1 MELKAKVNS
10 RSGVTVSEDVKP
22 RQFFIHNSKEI
33 GEIKISGNLLFA
45 TTEKPIKPVN
55 HEVIPVI
62 ELDPTLQLM
71 KEMGEVFEKLGVRGC
86 EYFNSSDYP
95 DPYGLHIKHRKDCIR
110 CMSEKVLDKYR
121 KFLEGIK

>member
-1 MELKAKVNS
+1 M
-10 RSGVTVSEDVKP
+10 SEDVKP
-22 RQFFIHNSKEI
+22 RQWWIDDITERVCAPLNDTKV
-33 GEIKISGNLLFA
+33 GIKTLKWPDS
-45 TTEKPIKPVN
+45 EK
-55 HEVIPVI
+55 VIIAI
-62 ELDPTLQLM
+62 ELEPTLQLM